1 MLKQSGWN
9 PHQGVTPVTLAEPVR
24 VYGISVRKVAVS
36 RDGGEQTYRS
46 YLPGLTVQQLAK
58 SASLKLG
65 KDGKTYGRLTKVGV
79 LSAGM
84 EGSEATLTCTVNTEG
99 SEG

>member
-1 MLKQSGWN
+1 
-9 PHQGVTPVTLAEPVR
+9 
-24 VYGISVRKVAVS
+24 
-36 RDGGEQTYRS
+36 
-46 YLPGLTVQQLAK
+46 LPGLTVQQLAK
-58 SASLKLG
+58 SGSLKLG

-84 EGSEATLTCTVNTEG
+84 EGGEATLTCTVNTEG

>member
-1 MLKQSGWN
+1 MTN
-9 PHQGVTPVTLAEPVR
+9 TDQGVTPVTLAEPVK
-24 VYGISVRKVAVS
+24 VYGLSVRKVAVS

-58 SASLKLG
+58 SGSLKLG

-84 EGSEATLTCTVNTEG
+84 EGGEATLTCTVNTEG

>member
-1 MLKQSGWN
+1 MPGRGERIRTSG
-9 PHQGVTPVTLAEPVR
+9 L
-24 VYGISVRKVAVS
+24 YVRKVAVS
-36 RDGGEQTYRS
+36 RDGGEKTYRS

-84 EGSEATLTCTVNTEG
+84 EGGEVTLTCTVNTEA